1 MAESRSGTPSLPG
14 EVSSGDVI
22 FGADRGRRVKRR
34 NAELVRTRLS
44 RYDPHRQI
52 VHCRVMMRQ
61 RKRSAGEDR
70 SSVILGLIRAP
81 GRTVLPICLSRGEQV
96 NILDDIAFMNA
107 CRMNSCCVALPVPC
121 PHSPLPHRNPPTLM
135 LHAVRHLTVL
145 VVSLLLGACT
155 ADARGAG
162 DSFAPLV
169 HKVLPSVV
177 NIQVTELTAS
187 RDLLRQLPPELR
199 DTPLGREFR
208 RRFGSGGQEHAIGAG
223 SGFIIDPSGIIVT
236 NNHVVGHAEKI
247 IVALTNGHQYPAKLI
262 GQDQLTD
269 IAVIKVVTN
278 EPLAAV
284 TWGDS
289 RQMQVGDWVLSA
301 GNPFGL
307 GGSVTA
313 GIVSAEG
320 RDLGSGPFD
329 DFLQLDAPINPG
341 NSGGPVFNMAGQ
353 VIGVS
358 SVIVSPTG
366 ASVGIGFAIPSEIV
380 NPVVRQLIATGTMSR
395 GWLGV
400 SVEDR
405 QTGVLIAAIDRA
417 GPASRAGLRPG
428 DQVVSINGTA
438 VSTSR
443 GLIRAVAAQAPGEN
457 AHLIVRRE
465 GQTMD
470 VPVTIGL
477 RPSTRAERPEQ
488 K

>member
-1 MAESRSGTPSLPG
+1 MP
-14 EVSSGDVI
+14 
-22 FGADRGRRVKRR
+22 
-34 NAELVRTRLS
+34 RT
-44 RYDPHRQI
+44 
-52 VHCRVMMRQ
+52 
-61 RKRSAGEDR
+61 
-70 SSVILGLIRAP
+70 
-81 GRTVLPICLSRGEQV
+81 
-96 NILDDIAFMNA
+96 
-107 CRMNSCCVALPVPC
+107 
-121 PHSPLPHRNPPTLM
+121 
-135 LHAVRHLTVL
+135 VRHLIILAIT
-145 VVSLLLGACT
+145 LLLGGCT
-155 ADARGAG
+155 ADARGAP

-169 HKVLPSVV
+169 RKVLPSVV
-177 NIQVTELTAS
+177 NIQVTEAAPN
-187 RDLLRQLPPELR
+187 RDVLRDLPPELR

-208 RRFGSGGQEHAIGAG
+208 RRFGDRQERTLGAG

-247 IVALTNGHQYPAKLI
+247 VVALTNGHQYPAKLI

-269 IAVIKVVTN
+269 IAVIKVVTD

-289 RQMQVGDWVLSA
+289 RQMQVGDWVLAA

-329 DFLQLDAPINPG
+329 NFLQLDAPINPG
-341 NSGGPVFNMAGQ
+341 NSGGPVFNMTGQ

-380 NPVVRQLIATGTMSR
+380 NPVVRELVASGKIAR

-400 SVEDR
+400 SVEDHDE
-405 QTGVLIAAIDRA
+405 GVLISAVDRA
-417 GPASRAGLRPG
+417 GPAARAGVKVG
-428 DQVVSINGTA
+428 DAVVAINGAT

-443 GLIRAVAAQAPGEN
+443 GLIRAVAAETPGDSTR
-457 AHLIVRRE
+457 LTVRRD
-465 GQTMD
+465 GQTLEI
-470 VPVTIGL
+470 PVAVGL
-477 RPSTRAERPEQ
+477 RPGTKEE
-488 K
+488 

>member
-1 MAESRSGTPSLPG
+1 MP
-14 EVSSGDVI
+14 
-22 FGADRGRRVKRR
+22 
-34 NAELVRTRLS
+34 
-44 RYDPHRQI
+44 
-52 VHCRVMMRQ
+52 
-61 RKRSAGEDR
+61 
-70 SSVILGLIRAP
+70 
-81 GRTVLPICLSRGEQV
+81 
-96 NILDDIAFMNA
+96 
-107 CRMNSCCVALPVPC
+107 
-121 PHSPLPHRNPPTLM
+121 
-135 LHAVRHLTVL
+135 HAVRHLTIL
-145 VVSLLLGACT
+145 VITLLLGACT
-155 ADARGAG
+155 ADARTADARSAG
-162 DSFAPLV
+162 ESFAPLV
-169 HKVLPSVV
+169 RQVLPSVV
-177 NIQVTELTAS
+177 NIQVTETTTS
-187 RDLLRQLPPELR
+187 RDLLRDMPPELR

-208 RRFGSGGQEHAIGAG
+208 RRFGDRQEHTIGAG
-223 SGFIIDPSGIIVT
+223 SGFIIDPSGFIVT
-236 NNHVVGHAEKI
+236 NNHVVGHADKI
-247 IVALTNGHQYPAKLI
+247 LVALTNGHQYPAKLI

-269 IAVIKVVTN
+269 IAVIKIDSG

-284 TWGDS
+284 SWGDS
-289 RQMQVGDWVLSA
+289 RQMQVGDWVLAA

-380 NPVVRQLIATGTMSR
+380 NPVVRQLIATGTIER

-400 SVEDR
+400 SVEDHDS
-405 QTGVLIAAIDRA
+405 GVLISGVDQA
-417 GPASRAGLRPG
+417 GPASRAGLKAG
-428 DQVVSINGTA
+428 DEVTAINGTG

-443 GLIRAVAAQAPGEN
+443 GLIRAVAAQAPGES
-457 AHLIVRRE
+457 AHLTVRRE

-477 RPSTRAERPEQ
+477 RPSTNAE
-488 K
+488 